1 MRAVK
6 AGDEAGKSARRRGP
20 PARTSGA
27 GDSVTFW
34 RRASRNIERMGSQS
48 QFRALRKRPPMPFDG
63 SAFDASQPQPHD
75 QPPKELGSDGW
86 AWAISIACI
95 ILPFILAALR
105 FAMN

>member
-1 MRAVK
+1 
-6 AGDEAGKSARRRGP
+6 
-20 PARTSGA
+20 
-27 GDSVTFW
+27 
-34 RRASRNIERMGSQS
+34 
-48 QFRALRKRPPMPFDG
+48 MPFDG